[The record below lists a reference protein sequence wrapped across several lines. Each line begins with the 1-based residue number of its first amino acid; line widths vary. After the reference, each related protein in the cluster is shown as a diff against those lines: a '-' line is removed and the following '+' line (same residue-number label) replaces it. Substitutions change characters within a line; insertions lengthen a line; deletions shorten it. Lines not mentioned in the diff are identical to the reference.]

1 MVKKVKPEKGEQ
13 LELIDVAPKNAKP
26 IIAIAREYKAVV
38 TKRVKLTAIEVQLKE
53 EIKDMVHKAKLK
65 PLDDGSTRFTFD
77 GVTVQVTPCDAKVKV
92 TEE

>member
-1 MVKKVKPEKGEQ
+1 MGKKKTESGEQ

-26 IIAIAREYKAVV
+26 IIAKAREYKAVV
-38 TKRVKLTAIEVQLKE
+38 SKRVKLLGIEVQLKE
-53 EIKDMVHKAKLK
+53 EIKDLVQKAKLK
-65 PLDDGSTRFTFD
+65 PLEDGSTRFTFD